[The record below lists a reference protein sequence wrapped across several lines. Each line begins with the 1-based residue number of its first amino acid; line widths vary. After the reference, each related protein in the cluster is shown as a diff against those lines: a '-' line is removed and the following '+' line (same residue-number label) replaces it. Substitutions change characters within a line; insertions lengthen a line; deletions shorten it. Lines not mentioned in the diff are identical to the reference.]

1 MMLRNCWIR
10 HLRFAPLLLA
20 GAVGVTACD
29 FQVVNPGRIM
39 EEDLN
44 SDAAVE
50 ALVTGMSADFS
61 EEYDG
66 VAFIVAR
73 ASDDMA
79 GSGSYNTTNFFRQ
92 GIIFNDEIQGEWEGT
107 QRARW
112 VAEDGLRRM
121 QEEMEGYEF
130 GGDEP
135 TARAYLL
142 AGLANRV
149 VAEAF
154 CNSTVSAN
162 APLGGV
168 PGGEGAL
175 STDEAFQRAANFLA
189 EAITHGTTAGEQDI
203 VDAARGGRA
212 QAYVG
217 LGDWA
222 NAVLEA
228 RQVATD
234 FVYEAIY
241 SNNTDREENEIRE
254 ETHQREEMSVYDTYI
269 ATIDPPDPRAPYTNC
284 PADPDACSDVVKGA
298 DGITPYWRQEKYPD
312 KGSNMAVVKGTDDLT
327 PAPATLDEGW
337 IALDHERHLTLWMEG
352 RRLHDLRRWN
362 EENRTIMPAV
372 QFLRGEIIIAGDNMY
387 PGLSIRESCIPI
399 GFSVGAAKDVP
410 TGSAGGDGLFWS
422 SVDRYVRVQRY
433 VAGVIE
439 KPLTHREVIGSALK
453 VFNPRLVTERI
464 DPRYAAALLRLQSD
478 AKRQGNPLPQ
488 GFGLEV
494 LGLGQTRCLD
504 PASDSDGSNTTH
516 RSIRWK

>member
-312 KGSNMAVVKGTDDLT
+312 KGSNMAVVKGTEMRLIE
-327 PAPATLDEGW
+327 AEAELRNGQLAEAVTL
-337 IALDHERHLTLWMEG
+337 M
-352 RRLHDLRRWN
+352 N
-362 EENRTIMPAV
+362 EVRT
-372 QFLRGEIIIAGDNMY
+372 FHRSD
-387 PGLSIRESCIPI
+387 
-399 GFSVGAAKDVP
+399 
-410 TGSAGGDGLFWS
+410 TGSCHPRRR
-422 SVDRYVRVQRY
+422 VDRAGPRASSHAVDGGSAAARPQAVERGKPHHHARSAVPAGRDNNCRRQHVPRPLDSRIVHSYRVQR
-433 VAGVIE
+433 VPVQPVVEGLAG
-439 KPLTHREVIGSALK
+439 LRTTTL
-453 VFNPRLVTERI
+453 
-464 DPRYAAALLRLQSD
+464 AAR
-478 AKRQGNPLPQ
+478 
-488 GFGLEV
+488 
-494 LGLGQTRCLD
+494 
-504 PASDSDGSNTTH
+504 
-516 RSIRWK
+516 